1 MRSIALLALIGAS
14 VSPNYAAPDHSAPGK
29 LTGTYSIGAASLTD
43 PAPGDGK
50 DVLLR
55 LYLTGN
61 AAKDLFNAISSK
73 PKRDECF
80 DDGTMTKTSGE
91 LMCAKHPKGS
101 HECWIGID
109 LKKKS
114 LASGFVC

>member
-1 MRSIALLALIGAS
+1 MRLIAFLALIA
-14 VSPNYAAPDHSAPGK
+14 VMMSPSRAVPDHSAPEK

-43 PAPGDGK
+43 PAPGEKK
-50 DVLLR
+50 DALLR

-61 AAKDLFNAISSK
+61 AARDLFNAISSK
-73 PKRDECF
+73 PRRDECF

-91 LMCAKHPKGS
+91 LMCAKHSKGS

-109 LKKKS
+109 LKKQK
-114 LASGFVC
+114 LAVGFVC